1 IEGASLI
8 QRGRLLQSFGPAV
21 AKVQSPRFFKSG
33 SGHDKK
39 TVITGSQSTRWSVRA
54 EEIGQILGGRFVK
67 SFIHKYTQELQVQTT
82 RSGIAG
88 RSCQEFSSESSEK
101 KEGKIFSQCDYF
113 SRALIDVLC
122 PYTVHHSTDCL
133 YWLFLQLLEAR
144 RCAR

>member
-1 IEGASLI
+1 MTLI
-8 QRGRLLQSFGPAV
+8 M
-21 AKVQSPRFFKSG
+21 
-33 SGHDKK
+33 K
-39 TVITGSQSTRWSVRA
+39 T
-54 EEIGQILGGRFVK
+54 LC
-67 SFIHKYTQELQVQTT
+67 ELQVQTT

-88 RSCQEFSSESSEK
+88 RSCEEFSSESSEK